1 MSSEIDTSPFSGCLD
16 NNFTPQAQESKSEK
30 NCRRHFTKYF
40 FEIFLGLKSGDR
52 NELNAGSQA
61 QKFASVVY

>member
-30 NCRRHFTKYF
+30 TADVISQNIF
-40 FEIFLGLKSGDR
+40 FLF
-52 NELNAGSQA
+52 
-61 QKFASVVY
+61 F